1 MKGNFAEQISC
12 RFKILI
18 KLGCSKKKNQN
29 HPARMIFYFLTI
41 NFTFLQKYP
50 PRGPGAC
57 RQLGFSTD
65 SVNIKKKK
73 HAKMF
78 FFWHFGVKT
87 ESWTPPSLFDFWSQ
101 KMRRFFYAMNP

>member
-1 MKGNFAEQISC
+1 MYNYIYIYVKGNFAEQISC

-41 NFTFLQKYP
+41 NFTFLENQKVNTP

-57 RQLGFSTD
+57 RQLGLFG
-65 SVNIKKKK
+65 NIK
-73 HAKMF
+73 
-78 FFWHFGVKT
+78 
-87 ESWTPPSLFDFWSQ
+87 
-101 KMRRFFYAMNP
+101 